1 MSQLWNGFRDFFI
14 EALRLLHGLF
24 DFVGEEPAWGFAIIA
39 LTLIVRVLMLPLA
52 IKQTHSMRA
61 MQQLQPQI
69 KAIQKKYKTDRDLM
83 KKDPE
88 RYKAQRQKMNEEM
101 TALYQEAGVN
111 PAGGCL
117 PLLAQAPIFLALFS
131 VLRTPLIDNP
141 NLVRGSALDQ
151 LLRSDF
157 YIFTPGCPSDL
168 SVLEEGTRCGLSTA
182 ASASGFWGIVLILLM
197 AASMFWSQRQMIAK
211 STATADGAQMQQQKI
226 MMYVMPVFLAVISYN
241 FPMGVLLYWV
251 TTNIWQIAQ
260 QAIILHE
267 VEEHADEDRAAAVPQ
282 KPDKKANKK
291 AEKRDQGG
299 AKGAG
304 KAGSKGAAK
313 GGSRSP
319 GKGGAKGPKDASS
332 KPPSGKT
339 DNGKRGSSPTSGN
352 GRSSSGSRAN
362 GAKGS
367 SSHLPNRRSRRSR
380 G

>member
-1 MSQLWNGFRDFFI
+1 MSQLWNGFRDLFV

-24 DFVGEEPAWGFAIIA
+24 DFVGDEPAWGFAIIA

-131 VLRTPLIDNP
+131 VLRAPMSDHAAGTPLGD
-141 NLVRGSALDQ
+141 

-157 YIFTPGCPSDL
+157 YIFTPDA
-168 SVLEEGTRCGLSTA
+168 TGLST
-182 ASASGFWGIVLILLM
+182 SASSAGFWGIVLILLM

-211 STATADGAQMQQQKI
+211 SAATADGAQMQQQKI
-226 MMYVMPVFLAVISYN
+226 MMYVMPVFLAVISFN

-267 VEEHADEDRAAAVPQ
+267 VEEHADEDRAMAHP
-282 KPDKKANKK
+282 KPGKK
-291 AEKRDQGG
+291 AEKEPQKRDQGG

-304 KAGSKGAAK
+304 KGGSKA
-313 GGSRSP
+313 S
-319 GKGGAKGPKDASS
+319 GKGGPKAPKDAPS
-332 KPPSGKT
+332 KPSSGKSG
-339 DNGKRGSSPTSGN
+339 NGKRRSSPTSGN

-362 GAKGS
+362 GTSAKGS
-367 SSHLPNRRSRRSR
+367 RSHLPNRRSRRSR